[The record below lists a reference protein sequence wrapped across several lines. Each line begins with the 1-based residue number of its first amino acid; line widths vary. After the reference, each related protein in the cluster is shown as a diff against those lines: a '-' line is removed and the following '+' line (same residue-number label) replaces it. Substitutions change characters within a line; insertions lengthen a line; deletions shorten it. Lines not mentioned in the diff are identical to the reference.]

1 MITEIRLK
9 NFRSHL
15 DSHLKFS
22 QGTNALV
29 GILGSGKSSVM
40 NALCFALFGTFP
52 DLQTKRIKL
61 DDIIMNKPFVK
72 DRAEVEVS
80 FEIDGK
86 KYSVVRIIERGKGTV
101 YSEIREDGKLL
112 EAPNSQRVTK
122 LVEKILKV
130 NYELFSKAIYSE
142 QNALDYF
149 LTLPRG
155 ERMRRIDSLLMI
167 DKFEK
172 ARASTVTVRN
182 RLMERKLGKQ
192 SIVDQ
197 IDVEELKKNLDS
209 VSTELKKLEE
219 ERENISREIKSL
231 TERKVKVEKRLEEL
245 EGLNKLLTS
254 LREEEKSLKSAI
266 EENEKVLSEIKTLL
280 KERKPEE
287 LKEEFEKIK
296 KKLENLEEELTKK
309 RDELESL
316 TRLNSE
322 IKTKIEILEEEKLKE
337 LEEKKK
343 KKEDSK
349 RDLEE
354 MKKEYG
360 EKPEETL
367 DQLKRIIEELER
379 EKASISARL
388 KDTEYT
394 LNQIV
399 EVKDKCPVCHSK
411 ISETKREQLIKEHE
425 KKIEKYKEDLKI
437 IEEKLTKE
445 KEKLKDIEIIVEK
458 YKQLVDEVS
467 DLEKITEE
475 LEKAKL
481 DLEKLRKELDDSDQ
495 KISKIK
501 EEIEE
506 LKEELEKER
515 EKKTNLES
523 LLSKFAELERIQE
536 RLKELKEKES
546 GVKKR
551 MEEVSKEIGEEDI
564 EVLRKNY
571 TELVRKLSEL
581 QERQKNLEELAKE
594 KENRMKEYEEK
605 LKNVEKEKE
614 EIAKLDKIIKDLKV
628 FERALELTQTQLR
641 KNFIDAVN
649 YTMNKLWPSLYPY
662 GDFTEIALN
671 IQEGDYVLQLKDRMG
686 RWINVDGMASGGERS
701 LACLALR
708 IAFSLVLAPHLR
720 ILILDE
726 PTANLDT
733 NAIAE
738 LATTLRERIGEF
750 IDQTFLITHSRELE
764 DAVTGNAYRVERD
777 KSTDGVTRVTAI

>member
-22 QGTNALV
+22 PGTNALV

-80 FEIDGK
+80 FVIDGK
-86 KYSVVRIIERGKGTV
+86 RYSVVRIIERGKGTV

-197 IDVEELKKNLDS
+197 IDVEELKKSLNS
-209 VSTELKKLEE
+209 VSTELKKLEK
-219 ERENISREIKSL
+219 ERESISAEIKSL

-280 KERKPEE
+280 KERKLEE

-296 KKLENLEEELTKK
+296 KKLESLEEELTKK

-322 IKTKIEILEEEKLKE
+322 IKTKLEILKEEKLKE

-349 RDLEE
+349 KDLEE
-354 MKKEYG
+354 IKKEYG

-394 LNQIV
+394 LNQII
-399 EVKDKCPVCHSK
+399 EIKDECPVCHSK
-411 ISETKREQLIKEHE
+411 ISETKREELIKEHE

-437 IEEKLTKE
+437 IEEKL
-445 KEKLKDIEIIVEK
+445 
-458 YKQLVDEVS
+458 
-467 DLEKITEE
+467 
-475 LEKAKL
+475 
-481 DLEKLRKELDDSDQ
+481 
-495 KISKIK
+495 
-501 EEIEE
+501 
-506 LKEELEKER
+506 
-515 EKKTNLES
+515 
-523 LLSKFAELERIQE
+523 
-536 RLKELKEKES
+536 
-546 GVKKR
+546 
-551 MEEVSKEIGEEDI
+551 
-564 EVLRKNY
+564 
-571 TELVRKLSEL
+571 
-581 QERQKNLEELAKE
+581 AKE
-594 KENRMKEYEEK
+594 KKK
-605 LKNVEKEKE
+605 
-614 EIAKLDKIIKDLKV
+614 
-628 FERALELTQTQLR
+628 
-641 KNFIDAVN
+641 
-649 YTMNKLWPSLYPY
+649 
-662 GDFTEIALN
+662 
-671 IQEGDYVLQLKDRMG
+671 
-686 RWINVDGMASGGERS
+686 
-701 LACLALR
+701 
-708 IAFSLVLAPHLR
+708 
-720 ILILDE
+720 
-726 PTANLDT
+726 
-733 NAIAE
+733 
-738 LATTLRERIGEF
+738 
-750 IDQTFLITHSRELE
+750 
-764 DAVTGNAYRVERD
+764 
-777 KSTDGVTRVTAI
+777 

>member
-1 MITEIRLK
+1 MITEIKLK

-22 QGTNALV
+22 PGTNALV

-72 DRAEVEVS
+72 DRSEVEVS
-80 FEIDGK
+80 FVVDGK
-86 KYSVVRIIERGKGTV
+86 KYSVVRVIERGKGTI

-172 ARASTVTVRN
+172 ARASAVTVRN

-192 SIVDQ
+192 SIIDQVNVD
-197 IDVEELKKNLDS
+197 ELKKNIDS
-209 VSTELKKLEE
+209 ISTELKKLKEE
-219 ERENISREIKSL
+219 GEMILHEMKKLAEK
-231 TERKVKVEKRLEEL
+231 KEKREKRLRELEEL
-245 EGLNKLLTS
+245 EKVLIS
-254 LREEEKSLKSAI
+254 LREEEKSLSSVI
-266 EENEKVLSEIKTLL
+266 EENKKRLDDLKVLLEEK
-280 KERKPEE
+280 KPEE
-287 LKEEFEKIK
+287 LRKEFEKLK
-296 KKLENLEEELTKK
+296 QRLEDLEGNLTNE
-309 RDELESL
+309 RNELESL

-322 IKTKIEILEEEKLKE
+322 IRTKIEILEKEKMKE
-337 LEEKKK
+337 LERVIKEKESFK
-343 KKEDSK
+343 
-349 RDLEE
+349 
-354 MKKEYG
+354 
-360 EKPEETL
+360 
-367 DQLKRIIEELER
+367 EELENLKKEHGENP
-379 EKASISARL
+379 EKVLNEYEKIVEKLEGERASISARL
-388 KDTEYT
+388 KDKELT
-394 LNQIV
+394 LDQILG
-399 EVKDKCPVCHSK
+399 VKDECPVCHSK
-411 ISETKREQLIKEHE
+411 LTETKRKKLIEEHK
-425 KKIEKYKEDLKI
+425 KKIDEFKKVLRG
-437 IEEKLTKE
+437 IEERLPEERKKLDE
-445 KEKLKDIEIIVEK
+445 LKTIVEK
-458 YKQLVDEVS
+458 FKGLADKIS
-467 DLEKITEE
+467 DLEK
-475 LEKAKL
+475 
-481 DLEKLRKELDDSDQ
+481 
-495 KISKIK
+495 
-501 EEIEE
+501 
-506 LKEELEKER
+506 LKEELEKTKMEFEKLKRELKESDEKIFKVKEKIEELKKKFDEER
-515 EKKTNLES
+515 ERKSNLES
-523 LLSKFAELERIQE
+523 LLSKFTELERVRE
-536 RLKELKEKES
+536 RLKELKEKEVE
-546 GVKKR
+546 VKKKV
-551 MEEVSKEIGEEDI
+551 EEVLTKIGDENIDAIREEC
-564 EVLRKNY
+564 
-571 TELVRKLSEL
+571 TELVKRLTGFE
-581 QERQKNLEELAKE
+581 ERQKNLEELMKE
-594 KENRMKEYEEK
+594 KESRLKEYEEK
-605 LKNVEKEKE
+605 LKSVEKEKE
-614 EIAKLDKIIKDLKV
+614 EIMKLDKMIKDLKI

-641 KNFIDAVN
+641 KEFIDAVN

-686 RWINVDGMASGGERS
+686 RWVNVDGMASGGERS

-733 NAIAE
+733 NAITE

-777 KSTDGVTRVTAI
+777 KSTDGVTRVVAI